1 MLVFYFPENSG
12 DNMTRVPGDWPYNRC
27 MVNRTF
33 SLALGDKTLIAE
45 VNDLAGR
52 AHSSVIMR
60 YGETVLL
67 VTAVMAQESKPV
79 DFMPLTVDYDEKFY
93 ATGTIRGSRFIR
105 REGRPQDSAILAG
118 RVVDRSIRPLFP
130 DYLRNEVQ
138 VVITELSL
146 SQEESD
152 FLAIIGASIALS
164 LAPIPWNGPISAVRI
179 GKTKKG
185 EVILNPDF
193 SFRESPDTHAQLLV
207 AGKDSLV
214 TMIECEAGE
223 AQDNA
228 VIELIAQAMKEI
240 ERIQAFQ
247 KSVVAAIG
255 KAKVS
260 IAAPELTPEMK
271 TVFERD
277 ITPRIAKELFSNQA
291 GDAAIEKLRAD
302 WRAACKQASYRDD
315 TASARA
321 FDAAIENAVHLAAVK
336 EGKRVD
342 GRKTDQLRALYTQAG
357 GISSLLH
364 GSGIFYR
371 GETHIFTALTL
382 GGPGDTQTIES
393 PFEGEKRFMHH
404 YNFPPF
410 STGETG
416 RANSVNRRMIGH
428 GTLAE
433 KALRAV
439 LPPRET
445 FPYTIRLVSEV
456 FSSNGS
462 SSMASICASSLA
474 LMDGGVPITRPVV
487 GVGIGVMML
496 NTSGQPGSYCLLTD
510 IQGPEDHYGDM
521 DFKVAG
527 TEAGIT
533 ALQLD
538 VKVEGIPLAVLKE
551 AIERSHAPRT
561 LILQTILK
569 TIPAPRTKLSIHAP
583 IIATMTI
590 RPDQIGLVIGG
601 GGKTIKEI
609 TEKSGCHISIEDS
622 GIVSI
627 SGKQENAEKAKKMI
641 ADLVSRDA
649 HAGPRPQPHS
659 H

>member
-1 MLVFYFPENSG
+1 
-12 DNMTRVPGDWPYNRC
+12 
-27 MVNRTF
+27 MVSRTF
-33 SLALGDKTLIAE
+33 SMPLGDKTLIAE
-45 VNDLAGR
+45 VNNLAGR

-60 YGETVLL
+60 YGDTVLL
-67 VTAVMAQESKPV
+67 VTAVMSQESKSV

-93 ATGTIRGSRFIR
+93 ATGKIRGSRFIR

-118 RVVDRSIRPLFP
+118 RAVDRSIRPLFA
-130 DYLRNEVQ
+130 DYIRNEVQ

-152 FLAIIGASIALS
+152 FLAIIGASLALS
-164 LAPIPWNGPISAVRI
+164 LSPIPWNGPISAVRI
-179 GKTKKG
+179 GKTKSG
-185 EVILNPDF
+185 DTILNPDF
-193 SFRESPDTHAQLLV
+193 SFREDPLAHVQLLI

-214 TMIECEAGE
+214 TMIECEASE
-223 AQDNA
+223 AGDDEVLALMTAA
-228 VIELIAQAMKEI
+228 VKEI
-240 ERIQAFQ
+240 DRIQAFQ
-247 KSVVAAIG
+247 KSVIAAVG
-255 KAKVS
+255 KPQVS
-260 IAAPELTPEMK
+260 IKPSELSAEAKAAFDKQIAPEISK
-271 TVFERD
+271 N
-277 ITPRIAKELFSNQA
+277 LFTNEA
-291 GDAAIEKLRAD
+291 GDGAIEKIRNQ
-302 WRAACKQASYRDD
+302 WRALCKQLNNHDECANSHY
-315 TASARA
+315 
-321 FDAAIENAVHLAAVK
+321 FDAAVEAALHTAAVK

-342 GRKTDQLRALYTQAG
+342 GRKTDQVRQLYAQAG
-357 GISSLLH
+357 GISPLLH

-382 GGPGDTQTIES
+382 GGPGDAQTIES
-393 PFEGEKRFMHH
+393 PLEGEKRFMHH

-433 KALRAV
+433 KAIKTV
-439 LPPRET
+439 LPPQST

-474 LMDGGVPITRPVV
+474 LMDGGVPISRPVV
-487 GVGIGVMML
+487 GIGIGVMML
-496 NTSGQPGSYCLLTD
+496 NTSGQPGSYCILTD

-527 TEAGIT
+527 TEVGIT

-538 VKVEGIPLAVLKE
+538 VKVEGIPLSILKE
-551 AIERSHAPRT
+551 AITRSHAPRA
-561 LILQTILK
+561 LILK
-569 TIPAPRTKLSIHAP
+569 TILTAIPAVRTRVSLHAP
-583 IIATMTI
+583 SISTMTI

-609 TEKSGCHISIEDS
+609 TEKSGSHISIEDS
-622 GIVSI
+622 GVVSI
-627 SGKQENAEKAKKMI
+627 SGKQEQNEIAKKLI
-641 ADLVSRDA
+641 GEIINKDSRT
-649 HAGPRPQPHS
+649 HPNS